1 MKEEDEAMQK
11 AGEDGDD
18 DGATTYLTKQ
28 PSLITGGI
36 MRAYQME
43 GLNWLIKL
51 YHSGISGILADEMGL
66 VQEQYTYTCIHT
78 HTKICTPSSSSLCP
92 LSPAPIP
99 STNTTVSADRARPCR
114 ASP

>member
-1 MKEEDEAMQK
+1 MTMKEEDEAMQK

-66 VQEQYTYTCIHT
+66 VQ
-78 HTKICTPSSSSLCP
+78 
-92 LSPAPIP
+92 
-99 STNTTVSADRARPCR
+99 
-114 ASP
+114 